1 MKTIP
6 ADSFSSAAVVE
17 ELLDGSGA
25 VLLPQLFTKDQVQ
38 EARDLILQETADRKV
53 TGSHFNQDDEDAML
67 QRRVWNLIAKG
78 DVFVDMLL
86 HPQIMSSMQ
95 AFLGSEFVVGSICAS
110 RTMPGFGGQEPHID
124 YPYWDYYR
132 EATFPTRISSAFP
145 LNAQAVFL
153 IDPFTEE
160 NGATAYVPGSQRT
173 LHYPEVADAFFDKCA
188 RMTGQPGDVVLFYG
202 AAWHCAMP
210 NRSDGGRIGII
221 VEFLPKFVKP
231 VEDLLS
237 DLDQEF
243 LDRASPE
250 LRQLLGLSYPW
261 PSTPPHP
268 PFPKDEA
275 A

>member
-6 ADSFSSAAVVE
+6 ADSFSPATVVE

-25 VLLPQLFTKDQVQ
+25 VLLPQLYTKEQVE
-38 EARDLILQETADRKV
+38 EAWDIILQETADHKI
-53 TGSHFNQDDEDAML
+53 TGSHFNRDDDDAML

-78 DVFVDMLL
+78 DVFIDMLL
-86 HPQIMSSMQ
+86 HPQVVSSMQ
-95 AFLGSEFVVGSICAS
+95 AFLGSEFVVGSSCAS

-132 EATFPTRISSAFP
+132 AGTFPTRINSSFP
-145 LNAQAVFL
+145 LNGQAVFL
-153 IDPFTEE
+153 IDEFTEE
-160 NGATAYVPGSQRT
+160 NGATAFMPGSQKT
-173 LHYPEVADAFFDKCA
+173 LHYPEPADAFFDDCE
-188 RMTGQPGDVVLFYG
+188 RLTGQPGDVVLFYG

-210 NRSDGGRIGII
+210 NNSTGGRTGIL

-231 VEDLLS
+231 VEGLLS

-243 LDRASPE
+243 LDNASPA
-250 LRQLLGLSYPW
+250 LRQVLGLSYPW